1 MDMTTMT
8 AAQLIA
14 VHNERCPEAERLTT
28 WKASKAALVKK
39 IDALGAATTKPT
51 KAEAAEKAK
60 RAPDGSISASV
71 RRLLADPKLSY
82 SDIVELVKAAHP
94 EAETTPRSIASIAS
108 VLRKK
113 GADVPMRR
121 SAKGAN

>member
-14 VHNERCPEAERLTT
+14 VHNERCPRPERLTT
-28 WKASKAALVKK
+28 WKASKAALIKK
-39 IDALGAATTKPT
+39 IDALDARTTKTSAPRT
-51 KAEAAEKAK
+51 TEKAK

-82 SDIVELVKAAHP
+82 DDIVELVRAAHP
-94 EAETTPRSIASIAS
+94 EAETTNRSVAS
-108 VLRKK
+108 VASVMRKSGTDVPFRK
-113 GADVPMRR
+113 GAH
-121 SAKGAN
+121 